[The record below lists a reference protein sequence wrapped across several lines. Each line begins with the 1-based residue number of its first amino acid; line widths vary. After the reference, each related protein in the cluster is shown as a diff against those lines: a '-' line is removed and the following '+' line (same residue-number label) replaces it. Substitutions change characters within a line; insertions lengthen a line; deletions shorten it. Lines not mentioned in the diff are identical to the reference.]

1 MTGLFRDIHYVDKT
15 KNKGKDV
22 IGWGTQFSTV
32 ASLGDYVKFMGQ
44 ASYGKGIAAYI
55 SSMGYKPISFV
66 PKEDD
71 PGKLQASPMLGW
83 FAGFKFL
90 PSDDWSIN
98 LTYGTSRVWKV
109 SHAYPDFK
117 YGLDARISA
126 FYKMTPW
133 LQSGIEYLWGK
144 HQTFDQI
151 GRAHV

>member
-1 MTGLFRDIHYVDKT
+1 MLFR
-15 KNKGKDV
+15 
-22 IGWGTQFSTV
+22 S
-32 ASLGDYVKFMGQ
+32 
-44 ASYGKGIAAYI
+44 
-55 SSMGYKPISFV
+55 
-66 PKEDD
+66 
-71 PGKLQASPMLGW
+71 GW

-144 HQTFDQI
+144 HQTFDHKHGQVSRI
-151 GRAHV
+151 QTVMMFTL